1 MRFARSKLARFAAA
15 AFGSALLAALLALAS
30 PAPAMAQGGA
40 FVIRLGRD
48 TVAAE
53 RFTRSA
59 TRLEGD
65 IVYRQPRTVIEH
77 YIVDFGPEGRT
88 QRAQVVVRNAGA
100 PESTP
105 PRLRVDATFARDS
118 VVAEIHRDT
127 VAITRRLA
135 AAATVLP
142 AFGNAA
148 SSWIAL
154 EMLVERLRRSRADSV
169 AVPVYSMGA
178 NGVGSWSAKSLG
190 RDSVWLYDGNDVFHV
205 RVDRDGRITG
215 SVALSGTQQF
225 SVERV
230 ASVDIAA
237 LASAFAARDQGGQ
250 ALGQLSPRDTVRAAV
265 GGASLLIDY
274 SRPSRRGRVIFG
286 SAIVPWGEVWRTG
299 ANAATQFRTDKA
311 LEMGGIVVPAGFYTL
326 WTIPSPTGWKLLINS
341 ETGQWGTAHKADRDL
356 FQLDMT
362 MATLSLPVER
372 FTINV
377 LTSPQGFFAL
387 AFDWDTVH
395 AFIPFTVRQ

>member
-1 MRFARSKLARFAAA
+1 MQHVRSRMVRFAAA
-15 AFGSALLAALLALAS
+15 SFGPGLLAALVAVA
-30 PAPAMAQGGA
+30 APARAAAQGGA

-65 IVYRQPRTVIEH
+65 VVYRQPRTTLRH
-77 YIVDFGPEGRT
+77 YAVDFAADGHVT
-88 QRAQVVVRNAGA
+88 RAELVIRPGGSAESA
-100 PESTP
+100 PP
-105 PRLRVDATFARDS
+105 QLRVVAAFGHDS
-118 VVAEIHRDT
+118 AVVEIRRDT
-127 VAITRRLA
+127 TVTTRRLA
-135 AAATVLP
+135 ASAAVLP

-148 SSWIAL
+148 ASWIAL
-154 EMLVERLRRSRADSV
+154 ELMVDRLLHSHADSV
-169 AVPVYSMGA
+169 AVPVYNMGGNA
-178 NGVGSWSAKSLG
+178 VGSWGARTLG
-190 RDSVWLYDGNDVFHV
+190 RDSVFLFDGNDVFHV
-205 RVDRDGRITG
+205 RVDRDGQILG
-215 SVALSGTQQF
+215 STALSGTQQF

-237 LASAFAARDQGGQ
+237 LGTAFAARDQGGQ
-250 ALGQLSPRDTVRAAV
+250 ALGQLSPRDTVRATV

-274 SRPSRRGRVIFG
+274 SRPSKRGRVLFG

-341 ETGQWGTAHKADRDL
+341 QTGQWGTAHDASKDL
-356 FQLDMT
+356 YQLDMT
-362 MATLSLPVER
+362 AATLSPPVER

-377 LTSPQGFFAL
+377 LTSAQGGFAL